1 MKIKVM
7 KEELVRF
14 DVTKHTQGAFD
25 VLAYSEKQSRKP
37 IVSKLRDTV

>member
-14 DVTKHTQGAFD
+14 DVTNHTQGVFD
-25 VLAYSEKQSRKP
+25 VLAFIVRGNPESR
-37 IVSKLRDTV
+37 